1 VAPDHRATAR
11 PDEQKRPYT
20 EGLRF
25 IRSSWSRLD
34 VRQIAGC
41 GRPAGEHK
49 TKASGPGTA
58 LYFKPRETSCA

>member
-1 VAPDHRATAR
+1 MAPDHRATAR

-41 GRPAGEHK
+41 GRPAGEHC
-49 TKASGPGTA
+49 TTGSGRLRSFRRCLGC
-58 LYFKPRETSCA
+58 PRNF